1 MPSETV
7 ETITCARCSA
17 EVPAAEANRYGSGW
31 GMTGGTDPRWYCP
44 RCKSYALYPGHA
56 SAQQVIDAF
65 TRDYG
70 HEPSEVMQTGG
81 GWVVGPKA
89 IEEQSDVAV

>member
-1 MPSETV
+1 
-7 ETITCARCSA
+7 
-17 EVPAAEANRYGSGW
+17 
-31 GMTGGTDPRWYCP
+31 
-44 RCKSYALYPGHA
+44 
-56 SAQQVIDAF
+56 VIDAF